1 MERIIGQGITQDI
14 FSLNKLFKIHINLV
28 FLISENIWVKCSIK
42 NSFFWNPTP
51 VRCPLWS
58 VECRRPQRSCPRLHP
73 GLIPDYQSFG
83 MRTRI
88 LAGRGRA
95 TSDEDCSEFTILDY
109 RIFWGIIQFIW
120 WKSSTRK
127 KHKKHFVKL
136 KMTSWMGGRWLIWV
150 KVTNTH
156 WYNLRD
162 FIFLSKEKMGDNLNQ
177 ILQNHQNQLDSS
189 HEMVQD
195 MNHMKHEMHGANV
208 HENHDMMMMMYFY
221 FGYENVQMI
230 IKAWVQNISWK

>member
-1 MERIIGQGITQDI
+1 M
-14 FSLNKLFKIHINLV
+14 
-28 FLISENIWVKCSIK
+28 
-42 NSFFWNPTP
+42 
-51 VRCPLWS
+51 
-58 VECRRPQRSCPRLHP
+58 
-73 GLIPDYQSFG
+73 
-83 MRTRI
+83 
-88 LAGRGRA
+88 
-95 TSDEDCSEFTILDY
+95 
-109 RIFWGIIQFIW
+109 
-120 WKSSTRK
+120 
-127 KHKKHFVKL
+127 
-136 KMTSWMGGRWLIWV
+136 
-150 KVTNTH
+150 TNTH

>member
-1 MERIIGQGITQDI
+1 MFYQKLILLESYPGPVSLVIRRMSTSSPFLSSTSSRPHTGLPVFRNENQDPGGTGT
-14 FSLNKLFKIHINLV
+14 SH
-28 FLISENIWVKCSIK
+28 
-42 NSFFWNPTP
+42 
-51 VRCPLWS
+51 VR
-58 VECRRPQRSCPRLHP
+58 R
-73 GLIPDYQSFG
+73 GL
-83 MRTRI
+83 
-88 LAGRGRA
+88 
-95 TSDEDCSEFTILDY
+95 SEFTILDY